1 MESYNLGTFFA
12 IWLVCFLLTRIGL
25 GVMFKKAGIKPWLAF
40 IPIVS
45 WWFWIKLVGRP
56 SWYIIGMI
64 IPCVNILFSF
74 NIMLDIL
81 RAFGQF
87 KFWQQLLG
95 TVFTFIY
102 FPYLALKH
110 KSLTYLGKAG
120 TAEWKQNHLP
130 PSRGG
135 REWADAILFA
145 MYVAGGMRGLY
156 FDLFQIPTSS
166 MESNMLVGDFLIV
179 NRANVGMRIPMTPLT
194 VPAIA
199 HQELPIGG
207 IKAYSDIIQLPYM
220 RLPGWHT
227 IKNNDIIV
235 FNVPFNA
242 LNPDEF
248 NYPVDKRTYYVKRCV
263 GIPGDN
269 IEVKNRQV
277 LVNGKPLPLIGKAQ
291 RAYKIR
297 IKDRVTKEWMLKYNL
312 SEIDAE
318 SASGAHLDSSEVFGK
333 GFPYIIHT
341 WKDNIAKIKKDP
353 EVLKVDTIANTS
365 EMQQF
370 IDPEYMKKTNKM
382 WSADFFGPV
391 HLPKRGETVTIT
403 EEFLKTYE
411 LALKYYEKVDITTDG
426 KTFFMEG
433 SEVKTYT
440 FKYGYYWMMG
450 DNRDNSLDSRAWG
463 MVPENHIVGTP
474 VFSFFSMHKIV
485 KLEDG
490 VPVKGHEGPI
500 YETVGVN
507 WDRIFKFFE

>member
-25 GVMFKKAGIKPWLAF
+25 SVMFKKAGITPWLAF

-56 SWYIIGMI
+56 SWYIIGMV

-74 NIMLDIL
+74 NIMLDLL

-120 TAEWKQNHLP
+120 TAEWKQNNMP

-235 FNVPFNA
+235 FNVPWNQFN
-242 LNPDEF
+242 DEF
-248 NYPVDKRTYYVKRCV
+248 SFPVDKRTYYVKRCV
-263 GIPGDN
+263 GIPGDDLE
-269 IEVKNRQV
+269 IVNRQV
-277 LVNGKPLPLIGKAQ
+277 KINGIDLPLIGKAQ
-291 RAYKIR
+291 RKYYLSLKNKNFIIDYK
-297 IKDRVTKEWMLKYNL
+297 WLSKYHL
-312 SEIDAE
+312 GEISRDE
-318 SASGAHLDSSEVFGK
+318 NHNDLY
-333 GFPYIIHT
+333 YINT
-341 WKDNIAKIKKDP
+341 WKENAELIKKDP
-353 EVLKVDTIANTS
+353 NVENLVEIKDFAKHGLVFYNMGYFKNWDKDTL
-365 EMQQF
+365 
-370 IDPEYMKKTNKM
+370 
-382 WSADFFGPV
+382 GPI
-391 HLPKRGETVTIT
+391 HLPKRGEEIVLNKRNFELYKWTI
-403 EEFLKTYE
+403 EHHEN
-411 LALKYYEKVDITTDG
+411 VIISTDG
-426 KTFFMEG
+426 SRFFIDG
-433 SEVKTYT
+433 NEVKSYK
-440 FKYGYYWMMG
+440 FKMNYYFLMG
-450 DNRDNSLDSRAWG
+450 DNRDNSLDSRFWG
-463 MVPENHIVGTP
+463 MVPENHIVGMP
-474 VFSFFSMHKIV
+474 IFSFFSLHKIIDIS
-485 KLEDG
+485 DG
-490 VPVKGHEGPI
+490 VPIEGNSSGEPN
-500 YETVGVN
+500 YKTVGVN
-507 WDRIFKFFE
+507 WDRIFKFFK